1 MGGAMEN
8 WGLVT
13 FRESAVLFDPST
25 GSVADKKLVTM
36 IVNHELAHQ
45 VRAMFSP
52 HQDTCASRCVD
63 ATLNIFVHG
72 SILNLVCCYNQLQKI
87 LRHFEQKC
95 ISRFHWMA
103 KKKFSV
109 KKPIA
114 TPPPSP
120 IQCFVQDTVS
130 LATLRRE
137 RGGSPLGEQFSFYW
151 SYFTTTSAN
160 DCNLS

>member
-45 VRAMFSP
+45 VRAIFSP

-63 ATLNIFVHG
+63 VTLNIFVYG

-95 ISRFHWMA
+95 VSRFH
-103 KKKFSV
+103 
-109 KKPIA
+109 
-114 TPPPSP
+114 
-120 IQCFVQDTVS
+120 
-130 LATLRRE
+130 
-137 RGGSPLGEQFSFYW
+137 
-151 SYFTTTSAN
+151 
-160 DCNLS
+160 